1 MYKFSFKIQHE
12 GCSETAL
19 SKRFP
24 KHHITVLD
32 IQAKDTKNKQYLYY
46 IQGTEKEFNTILQ
59 QLKKTYKT
67 AKEIERTKDS
77 LTLLVI
83 LHQTG
88 YIQNIIQKN
97 QGFFIDVHTISNGYE
112 YWHIGVIE
120 KSSIQKIQKQL
131 KNAGKLEVL
140 YIGKIDFAE
149 TFLSKQQKKVFSYA
163 YESGYYQTPR
173 KITIAKIAQALH
185 LNHSTVG
192 EHLCKAEN
200 KLITVMAKKI

>member
-1 MYKFSFKIQHE
+1 MYKFSFRIQHK

-24 KHHITVLD
+24 EYHITVLD

-46 IQGTEKEFNTILQ
+46 IQGNAKEFDKILQ

-83 LHQTG
+83 LHQAG
-88 YIQNIIQKN
+88 YIQNVIQKN
-97 QGFFIDVHTISNGYE
+97 QGFFIDLHTISEGYE
-112 YWHIGVIE
+112 YWHIGVVE
-120 KSSIQKIQKQL
+120 KASIQKIQQQL

-149 TFLSKQQKKVFSYA
+149 TLLSKQQKKVFSYA

-173 KITIAKIAQALH
+173 KTTIAQIAHALH

-200 KLITVMAKKI
+200 KLITAMAKKI